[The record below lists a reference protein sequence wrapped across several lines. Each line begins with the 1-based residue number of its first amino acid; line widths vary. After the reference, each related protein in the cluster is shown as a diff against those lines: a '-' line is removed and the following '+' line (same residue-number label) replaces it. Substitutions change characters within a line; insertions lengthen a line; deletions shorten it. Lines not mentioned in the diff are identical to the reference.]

1 MKVKERRALLET
13 HANPDGR
20 LDYVSGLHGTLQAFG
35 LGKPTLL
42 RVHYVPDRM
51 IIDPA
56 AFGRYLEALSALEW
70 DSLEQLATEVLGDFN
85 DHLIGRWVRVVVTAP
100 EGAYP
105 GVGSHEVLIEDR
117 QPGWDN
123 PSLLSRLA

>member
-1 MKVKERRALLET
+1 M
-13 HANPDGR
+13 
-20 LDYVSGLHGTLQAFG
+20 QAFG

-42 RVHYVPDRM
+42 SIHYVPDRM

-56 AFGRYLEALSALEW
+56 AFGRYLEALSTLEW

-105 GVGSHEVLIEDR
+105 DVGSHEVLIEDR

>member
-1 MKVKERRALLET
+1 MKVEERRALLET
-13 HANPDGR
+13 HANPDSA
-20 LDYVSGLHGTLQAFG
+20 LDYVSSLHGTLQAFG
-35 LGKPTLL
+35 PGKPMLL
-42 RVHYVPDRM
+42 SIHYVPDRM

-70 DSLEQLATEVLGDFN
+70 DSLEQLATEVLRDLN

-105 GVGSHEVLIEDR
+105 GVGAHEVLIEDR

>member
-1 MKVKERRALLET
+1 LKVKERRALLET
-13 HANPDGR
+13 HANPDSA

-42 RVHYVPDRM
+42 SIHYVPDRM

>member
-1 MKVKERRALLET
+1 MKVKERRALLEA
-13 HANPDGR
+13 HANPDSA

-42 RVHYVPDRM
+42 SIHYVPDRM

-56 AFGRYLEALSALEW
+56 AFGRYLEALSTLEW

-105 GVGSHEVLIEDR
+105 DVGSHEVLIEDR

>member
-13 HANPDGR
+13 HANPDSA

-42 RVHYVPDRM
+42 SIHYVPDRM

-85 DHLIGRWVRVVVTAP
+85 DHLIGRWVRVVGTAP

-105 GVGSHEVLIEDR
+105 GVGSHEVLIEDC

>member
-1 MKVKERRALLET
+1 MQISERRALLET
-13 HANPDGR
+13 HANPDSA

-42 RVHYVPDRM
+42 SIHYVPDRM

>member
-13 HANPDGR
+13 HANPDGA

-42 RVHYVPDRM
+42 SIHYVPDRM

>member
-13 HANPDGR
+13 HANPDSA

-42 RVHYVPDRM
+42 SIHYVPDRM

-105 GVGSHEVLIEDR
+105 GVGSHEVLIEER

>member
-13 HANPDGR
+13 HANPDSA
-20 LDYVSGLHGTLQAFG
+20 LDYVSGLLGTLQAFG

-42 RVHYVPDRM
+42 SIHYVPDRM

>member
-13 HANPDGR
+13 HANPDSA

-42 RVHYVPDRM
+42 SIHYVPDRM

-56 AFGRYLEALSALEW
+56 AFGRYLEALSAPEW

>member
-13 HANPDGR
+13 HANPDSA

-42 RVHYVPDRM
+42 SIHYVPDRM

-85 DHLIGRWVRVVVTAP
+85 DHPIGRWVRVVVTAP

-105 GVGSHEVLIEDR
+105 RVGSPVVLIEDR

-123 PSLLSRLA
+123 PSLLWRLA

>member
-13 HANPDGR
+13 HANPDSA

-42 RVHYVPDRM
+42 SIHYVPDRL

-56 AFGRYLEALSALEW
+56 AFGRYLEALSALGPW
-70 DSLEQLATEVLGDFN
+70 RGD
-85 DHLIGRWVRVVVTAP
+85 GPR
-100 EGAYP
+100 
-105 GVGSHEVLIEDR
+105 GS
-117 QPGWDN
+117 
-123 PSLLSRLA
+123 LSRRRFA

>member
-1 MKVKERRALLET
+1 MKVKEKRALLET
-13 HANPDGR
+13 HANPDSA

-42 RVHYVPDRM
+42 SIHYVPDRM

>member
-13 HANPDGR
+13 HANPDSA

-42 RVHYVPDRM
+42 SIHYVPDRM